1 MKIIFVLC
9 AVAVVATAI
18 RWIAA
23 QEEATRRAYER
34 DGK

>member
-23 QEEATRRAYER
+23 QEEAIRRSYED

>member
-23 QEEATRRAYER
+23 QEDATYRLYER
-34 DGK
+34 DSK